1 MRARLEGAMSRRRL
15 RGWNPPLENI
25 NALVASG
32 GPRLLAR
39 SRELVVTNGYA
50 ANACEAFAA
59 NLVGDGIKPSSLIG
73 DADLRDR
80 VQRLWLAWTDEA
92 DADGLT
98 DFYGLQA
105 MVAREMFVA
114 GECFVRLRPRR
125 AEDGLP
131 VPLQLQLLQSEMLPF
146 EKTETAANGNRIRC
160 GIEFDAIGRRVAYHF
175 RRRHPGDSTDQGGP
189 VIPETVRVPAADVLH
204 IYRPIDAG
212 QIRGLPHVA
221 PAMVRLFLL
230 DQYDDAELDR
240 KKTAAMFAGFITKT
254 APEEPMMGEADAD
267 PDGAAIASLEPGTMQ
282 VLLPGED
289 VRFSSPADVGGGYE
303 AFQYRTLLAVSASLG
318 LPYHLVTGDVRQANY
333 SSLRAELVEFRR
345 RVGQLQHGVLVHQL
359 CRAVWRRWL
368 ETAALSGALD
378 LDDPVAAR
386 PVQWIPPRWDW
397 VDPLKDIQA
406 QVLAMEAGITSRRKV
421 VEGTGYDIEE
431 VDRENAADAKRAAG
445 SGPALPHEPRRD
457 PRRAGD
463 ARGAARSGR
472 RREIRAT
479 ASTRQPNRS
488 ESMASWYA
496 IRARATG
503 AEVAIYDE
511 IGAYGV
517 SAKGFLTELGALPE
531 GTPVDLRLNSPGG
544 SVFDAVAIHNAL
556 KRHEGNVTV
565 WIDGIAASAASYV
578 AMAGDEIVMPE
589 NAFLMIH
596 DPSGLVMGTAGDMR
610 AMAEALEKVK
620 GALVQGYAA
629 KSGRTPEEV
638 SALMSAETWL
648 DAADA
653 LAQGFADRLIEPVRI
668 AARFDIGRF
677 RNAPPELAE
686 AVEGDGT
693 DAETVPDGNGSEDN
707 AADIVGSD
715 DDVTPDAD
723 AAPRSETEGTD
734 VADGRHPSG

>member
-1 MRARLEGAMSRRRL
+1 MATRRL

-59 NLVGDGIKPSSLIG
+59 NLVGDGIKPSSLIE
-73 DADLRDR
+73 DTALRDR
-80 VQRLWLAWTDEA
+80 VQKLWLAWTDEA

-125 AEDGLP
+125 AEDGLL

-146 EKTETAANGNRIRC
+146 EKIETDPNGNPIRC
-160 GIEFDAIGRRVAYHF
+160 GIEFDLIGRRVAYHF
-175 RRRHPGDSTDQGGP
+175 RRRHPGDSTDQRVAVP
-189 VIPETVRVPAADVLH
+189 AMVRVPAEEVLH

-254 APEEPMMGEADAD
+254 APEDPMMGEGVADL
-267 PDGAAIASLEPGTMQ
+267 DGATIASLEPGTMQ

-289 VRFSSPADVGGGYE
+289 IKFSSPADVGGGYE

-345 RVGQLQHGVLVHQL
+345 RIGQLQHGVMAHQL
-359 CRAVWRRWL
+359 CRPIWRRWL
-368 ETAALSGALD
+368 ETAVLSGALD
-378 LDDPVAAR
+378 TDPTALR

-421 VEGTGYDIEE
+421 VEATGYDIEE
-431 VDRENAADAKRAAG
+431 VDRENAADA
-445 SGPALPHEPRRD
+445 
-457 PRRAGD
+457 
-463 ARGAARSGR
+463 ARVKELGLSYKTNPG
-472 RREIRAT
+472 ET
-479 ASTRQPNRS
+479 QG
-488 ESMASWYA
+488 
-496 IRARATG
+496 ARATPQ
-503 AEVAIYDE
+503 AEPDPN
-511 IGAYGV
+511 AYVGP
-517 SAKGFLTELGALPE
+517 S
-531 GTPVDLRLNSPGG
+531 DISPG
-544 SVFDAVAIHNAL
+544 
-556 KRHEGNVTV
+556 
-565 WIDGIAASAASYV
+565 
-578 AMAGDEIVMPE
+578 
-589 NAFLMIH
+589 
-596 DPSGLVMGTAGDMR
+596 
-610 AMAEALEKVK
+610 
-620 GALVQGYAA
+620 
-629 KSGRTPEEV
+629 
-638 SALMSAETWL
+638 
-648 DAADA
+648 
-653 LAQGFADRLIEPVRI
+653 
-668 AARFDIGRF
+668 
-677 RNAPPELAE
+677 
-686 AVEGDGT
+686 
-693 DAETVPDGNGSEDN
+693 
-707 AADIVGSD
+707 
-715 DDVTPDAD
+715 
-723 AAPRSETEGTD
+723 
-734 VADGRHPSG
+734 